1 MFYGVPGAASLPVDT
16 FQKVTVTDNRR
27 GGVLRQGSLLVGT
40 SHPDVHSPTRRGKW
54 IMDRLLCTSPPPP
67 PGNIPAFEPGQLTEG
82 TLRQKLEKAHSSG
95 ATCMACHA
103 AIDPIGYPLE
113 NYDAVGLWRDMDNK
127 LPVDA
132 SGSLPGTT
140 VTFIGAAEMSAAI
153 AKDARFPACL
163 AKHVLTY
170 GLGRKML

>member
-1 MFYGVPGAASLPVDT
+1 
-16 FQKVTVTDNRR
+16 
-27 GGVLRQGSLLVGT
+27 
-40 SHPDVHSPTRRGKW
+40 
-54 IMDRLLCTSPPPP
+54 
-67 PGNIPAFEPGQLTEG
+67 
-82 TLRQKLEKAHSSG
+82 
-95 ATCMACHA
+95 MACHA

-170 GLGRKML
+170 GLGRKMLPVDQPAIDGLGSKFATGGMKLPQLVELVAQSPLMTHRTAEKE